1 MKSMV
6 DATNTCTAKTNTHV
20 RTHKDL
26 REWGSLIIIIIII
39 IIIIMLIIV
48 IMIITIITNSF
59 YDAFNKS
66 WCMNKFRN
74 NQLNLEINIV
84 NKHKHSV

>member
-1 MKSMV
+1 MFDFLVKKMKSMV

-26 REWGSLIIIIIII
+26 RERGSLIIII

-59 YDAFNKS
+59 YDTFNKS
-66 WCMNKFRN
+66 
-74 NQLNLEINIV
+74 
-84 NKHKHSV
+84 

>member
-1 MKSMV
+1 MFDFLVKKMKSMV

-20 RTHKDL
+20 QTHKDL
-26 REWGSLIIIIIII
+26 RERGSLII

-59 YDAFNKS
+59 YDTFNKS
-66 WCMNKFRN
+66 
-74 NQLNLEINIV
+74 
-84 NKHKHSV
+84 

>member
-1 MKSMV
+1 MFDFLVKKMKSMV

-26 REWGSLIIIIIII
+26 RERGSLII

-66 WCMNKFRN
+66 
-74 NQLNLEINIV
+74 
-84 NKHKHSV
+84 

>member
-1 MKSMV
+1 MFDFLVKKMKSMV
-6 DATNTCTAKTNTHV
+6 DATNSCAAKTNTHV

-26 REWGSLIIIIIII
+26 RERGSLII

-59 YDAFNKS
+59 YDTFNKS
-66 WCMNKFRN
+66 
-74 NQLNLEINIV
+74 
-84 NKHKHSV
+84 

>member
-6 DATNTCTAKTNTHV
+6 DATNSCAAKTNTHV

-26 REWGSLIIIIIII
+26 REWGSLII
-39 IIIIMLIIV
+39 MLIIV

-59 YDAFNKS
+59 YDTFNKS

>member
-1 MKSMV
+1 MFDFLVKKMKSMV

-26 REWGSLIIIIIII
+26 RERGSLII

-59 YDAFNKS
+59 YDTFNKS
-66 WCMNKFRN
+66 
-74 NQLNLEINIV
+74 
-84 NKHKHSV
+84 

>member
-1 MKSMV
+1 MFDFLVKKMKSMV

-26 REWGSLIIIIIII
+26 RERGSLIIII

-66 WCMNKFRN
+66 
-74 NQLNLEINIV
+74 
-84 NKHKHSV
+84 

>member
-1 MKSMV
+1 MFDFLVKKMKSMV

-26 REWGSLIIIIIII
+26 RERGLLII

-66 WCMNKFRN
+66 
-74 NQLNLEINIV
+74 
-84 NKHKHSV
+84 